1 MNKTY
6 SKIDSFEKINILK
19 IGFNNL
25 NYDKVLEYLLVILEK
40 GDKNRY
46 FVTPNPELLIIASRD
61 NSYRKILNS
70 ADLALPDGAGVV
82 WASKLLGRPLGHR
95 LAGADLMENVCRDV
109 AARPITVGFLGG
121 GPGIA
126 EKTSECLRQ
135 KYPGLKVL
143 LTYGGNP
150 DNKTLELIKKETRKK
165 NGDKKI
171 DILFVAFGSPKQEI
185 WIADNLKDLPAKLT
199 IGVGGA
205 FDFVSGKIKRAPLW
219 IRKFGLEWI
228 FRLII
233 QPWRIKRQASLIN
246 FVFLVLKEK
255 LFAEKNS
262 KSYNTT
268 I

>member
-6 SKIDSFEKINILK
+6 SKIGGFKKIKILK

-25 NYDKVLEYLLVILEK
+25 DYNQVLEYLLKIIEK
-40 GDKNRY
+40 GDGSRY
-46 FVTPNPELLIIASRD
+46 FVTPNPELLVIADRE

-70 ADLALPDGAGVV
+70 ADLALSDGIGVV
-82 WASKLLGRPLGHR
+82 WASKFLGRPLRHR
-95 LAGADLMENVCRDV
+95 LSGADLMESVCRDV
-109 AARPITVGFLGG
+109 ATRPITVGFLGG
-121 GPGIA
+121 GPNIA
-126 EKTSECLRQ
+126 ENTSKCLRQ

-150 DNKTLELIKKETRKK
+150 DSKTLDHIRKEIKDK
-165 NGDKKI
+165 GDKKI

-185 WIADNLKDLPAKLT
+185 WISDNLKDLPAKLT
-199 IGVGGA
+199 IGVGGS

-219 IRKFGLEWI
+219 VRKFGLEWL
-228 FRLII
+228 FRLIM
-233 QPWRIKRQASLIN
+233 QPWRIKRQVSLIN

-255 LFAEKNS
+255 LFAEKDS
-262 KSYNTT
+262 KPYNTT